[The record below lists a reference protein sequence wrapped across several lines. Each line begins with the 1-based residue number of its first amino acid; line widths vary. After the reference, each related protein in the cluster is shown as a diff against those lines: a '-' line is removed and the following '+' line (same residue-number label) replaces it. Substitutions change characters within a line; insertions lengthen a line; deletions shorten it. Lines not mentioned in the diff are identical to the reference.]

1 MKTALQVFIS
11 LCLLVYP
18 SQILANEVYER
29 NQTDISKI
37 EKYLNNIK
45 YLGATFLQESQDSLI
60 TYGKFYLSRPGKM
73 RIEYKEPSEIL
84 IVVNG
89 GVLTY
94 QDVELEE
101 TSYLRTNSTPASLLT
116 RKNISFSAKDIEV
129 TNFTREKG
137 LIKLSLLKKNKQE
150 AGEFTLTFSENPI
163 KFIKM
168 QAKDDMDQIV
178 TITLEK
184 HDFVTKIDNKLF
196 IIKNS
201 QLP

>member
-1 MKTALQVFIS
+1 M
-11 LCLLVYP
+11 
-18 SQILANEVYER
+18 
-29 NQTDISKI
+29 
-37 EKYLNNIK
+37 
-45 YLGATFLQESQDSLI
+45 

-84 IVVNG
+84 IVANG
-89 GVLTY
+89 SVLTY

-101 TSYLRTNSTPASLLT
+101 TSHLRTNSTPASLLT
-116 RKNISFSAKDIEV
+116 RKHISFSAKDIKI
-129 TNFTREKG
+129 TNFIKKNG
-137 LIKLSLLKKNKQE
+137 LMELSLIKKNKQE
-150 AGEFTLTFSENPI
+150 AGEFTLIFSENPI

-168 QAKDDMDQIV
+168 EVKDDMDQIV

-184 HDFVTKIDNKLF
+184 HDFISRIDNKLF